1 MTQKPPEAERRNV
14 FTDQVSKE
22 KGSVLIEFCFIL
34 PVLAMMIFG
43 VIDFGR
49 LIEASLVIT
58 NVSREGADL
67 FSRDI
72 KSGSDLLDMLQSSA
86 TPLDLNGMGKVYVTT
101 VLAGTSNAAPN
112 PFIDTTTTVSR
123 GNLSVASS
131 VSSGAGYLG
140 LTQALYNHLVYND
153 TNKTADIL
161 GVAIVEVYYKYQPI
175 TPLPSFIANMLL
187 QDGDGTVLGN
197 KAVFCITGAH

>member
-1 MTQKPPEAERRNV
+1 MAKRKKV
-14 FTDQVSKE
+14 FSDRFDKK

-43 VIDFGR
+43 IIDFGR
-49 LIEASLVIT
+49 LIQASLVIT
-58 NVSREGADL
+58 NVSREGAGL

-86 TPLDLNGMGKVYVTT
+86 SPLDLSGMGKIYITT

-112 PFIDTTTTVSR
+112 PIIDTTASMSR
-123 GNLSVASS
+123 GALSASS
-131 VSSGAGYLG
+131 AVSSGASYLG
-140 LTQALYNHLVYND
+140 LTQALYNHLVYNN

-161 GVAIVEVYYKYQPI
+161 GVAVVEVYYKYQPI

-187 QDGDGTVLGN
+187 QDGDGAILGS

>member
-1 MTQKPPEAERRNV
+1 MCA
-14 FTDQVSKE
+14 DQVRKE

-49 LIEASLVIT
+49 LIQASLIIT

-67 FSRDI
+67 VSRDI

-86 TPLDLNGMGKVYVTT
+86 SPLDLSTIGKIYITT
-101 VLAGTSNAAPN
+101 VQAGTSNAAPS
-112 PFIDTTTTVSR
+112 PVIDTTTSVSR
-123 GNLSVASS
+123 GSLGVSSVVVSGASS
-131 VSSGAGYLG
+131 LG

-153 TNKTADIL
+153 SNKTADIL
-161 GVAIVEVYYKYQPI
+161 GVAVVEVYYKYRPI
-175 TPLPSFIANMLL
+175 TPLPSFMANMLL
-187 QDGDGTVLGN
+187 QDGDGTIIGS